1 MGEDR
6 YGLDA
11 DSLAH
16 VAEAIA
22 RIVVQERLGHL
33 TARRVMGAEK
43 EDAGVWLSHCSDLLA
58 SGLKT
63 VCAP

>member
-33 TARRVMGAEK
+33 TARRVMCAEK
-43 EDAGVWLSHCSDLLA
+43 EDGGFGLSHRSDLRA
-58 SGLKT
+58 SGLRT
-63 VCAP
+63 VFAT